1 MKSLQMPFR
10 YLQGQGLID
19 KLIKYT
25 CFYGDNYAFI
35 TDETIENMMGKRIEK
50 IFKSEK
56 NKKYSIFK
64 YEKDCNQR
72 EIDNLLSRIDKDTF
86 DIIVGVGG
94 GKSLDI
100 AKIIAATMDKTLVII
115 PTTASNDSATS
126 ALSVLYKED
135 GTMEKYIYHNKN
147 PHLVLI
153 DSDIIIKAPVRH
165 LIAGM
170 GETLS
175 TYYEA
180 KACYDSKIL
189 NILGG
194 TPSMSAINV
203 SKLALEI
210 VLEKGLLAKIS
221 AEQGIV
227 NEAVDQVIEANI
239 FMSGFGFENSGLA
252 AAHSIHN
259 GLVELPETAPY
270 LHGEKVAF
278 GTIVQLVLEN
288 KQIDEILK
296 IINFCKKVGLPHKL
310 ADLGINTKI
319 EEKAQ
324 IIAQRACIKGESI
337 HHLPFEIRKNMV
349 YDSIMVANK
358 LGSYE

>member
-1 MKSLQMPFR
+1 MKSLQMPFK
-10 YLQGQGLID
+10 YIQGQDIIY
-19 KLIKYT
+19 KLIEYSY
-25 CFYGDNYAFI
+25 FYGDNYAFI
-35 TDETIENMMGKRIEK
+35 TDENIENIISNTIEN
-50 IFKSEK
+50 IFKKHHKK
-56 NKKYSIFK
+56 NYSIFK
-64 YEKDCNQR
+64 YEKECTRQ
-72 EIDNLLSRIDKDTF
+72 EIDKLLSQINQDKY
-86 DIIVGVGG
+86 DIIVGIGG
-94 GKSLDI
+94 GKSLDT
-100 AKIIAATMDKTLVII
+100 AKIIAATLNKALVII

-126 ALSVLYKED
+126 AMSVLYKKEGNFD
-135 GTMEKYIYHNKN
+135 RYIFHNKN
-147 PHLVLI
+147 PHLILV
-153 DSDIIIKAPVRH
+153 DTNIIVSAPVRH

-194 TPSMSAINV
+194 TPSLSAINI
-203 SKLALEI
+203 SKLALDI
-210 VLEKGLLAKIS
+210 ILEKGLLAKLS
-221 AEQGIV
+221 AEQKIV
-227 NEAVDQVIEANI
+227 NEAVDEVIEANL

-252 AAHSIHN
+252 AAHAIHN
-259 GLVELPETAPY
+259 GMVEIEETSSY

-296 IINFCKKVGLPHKL
+296 IISFCKKVGLPHKL
-310 ADLGINTKI
+310 ADLGIKDNI
-319 EEKAQ
+319 EKKVQ
-324 IIAQRACIKGESI
+324 IIAERACTEGESI
-337 HHLPFEIRKNMV
+337 HHLPFQVRKSMV